1 MFHQGVACVGEH
13 LHSHVVRVVDMEKV
27 ADKIDTPQ
35 FPNGR
40 DVVIIPDVAAS
51 RVRPARVADEP
62 GTKEV
67 SPATRTCY

>member
-1 MFHQGVACVGEH
+1 
-13 LHSHVVRVVDMEKV
+13 MEKV
-27 ADKIDTPQ
+27 ADKIDNPQ